1 MSSDFPARASEPP
14 QTDGSELHWLQ
25 TEGLSPERLALLA
38 QLTNEVRASQRATDI
53 SDELVC
59 QILGINRTDARCLDI
74 LENYGRLSAGELAQ
88 RSGLTTGA
96 ITALV
101 DRLERL
107 GYAQRVADPGD
118 RRRVFVEITDKA
130 REASIELFAP
140 IAQGSA
146 SIAERYT
153 DEQLQLFIDFQRVGR
168 ALQDGHIEWLR
179 AKLRE
184 RDAAS

>member
-1 MSSDFPARASEPP
+1 MSSDLPEPAPAAESA
-14 QTDGSELHWLQ
+14 GSWI
-25 TEGLSPERLALLA
+25 TAKGVSPERLALLEA
-38 QLTNEVRASQRATDI
+38 LGNEVRANQRATDM

-74 LENYGRLSAGELAQ
+74 LDNYGRVSAGELAQ

-107 GYAQRVADPGD
+107 GLARRVADPSD
-118 RRRVFVEITDKA
+118 RRRVFVEPTEKA

-140 IAQGSA
+140 LAEGGARLS
-146 SIAERYT
+146 ERYT
-153 DEQLQLFIDFQRVGR
+153 DEQLRQFIEFQRAGR
-168 ALQDGHIEWLR
+168 ELQERHIEWLR
-179 AKLRE
+179 GRLRE
-184 RDAAS
+184 D